1 MSRKAKEETEREQGD
16 AYLAR
21 VNADKVRR
29 QQPSTLRRAAPVR
42 EENPVLLIVCQ
53 GTVTEVEYFKHF
65 RLATA
70 VIKAIG
76 VAYDPLTLVQEAIRL
91 RDGAKKD
98 EPYEQVW
105 CVFDKDDSSPE
116 QFHAAIYTAANKGI
130 EVAYSNQAFEFW
142 LLLHFDNHQGTG
154 MDRGLCGERVR
165 ESIEAANPGVSYNP
179 RKGKHVSRELFE
191 LLEAHD
197 PTARPHSLP
206 RRELAV
212 RRAQAIAE
220 RWAAEGAEPAYQEST
235 TEVYRLVM
243 VLQRHLEPV

>member
-1 MSRKAKEETEREQGD
+1 MSRKAKEEADRQQRD
-16 AYLAR
+16 AHLAR
-21 VNADKVRR
+21 RQADKARR
-29 QQPSTLRRAAPVR
+29 QRPSTLRRAAPAR

-53 GTVTEVEYFKHF
+53 GTVTEVEYFEHF

-70 VIKAIG
+70 VIKAVG
-76 VAYDPLTLVQEAIRL
+76 VAYDPLTIVREAIRL
-91 RDGAKKD
+91 RDGAKQD

-116 QFHAAIYTAANKGI
+116 QFHAAIQAAANDGI

-142 LLLHFDNHQGTG
+142 FLLHFDNHQGTG

-165 ESIEAANPGVSYNP
+165 ELIEAANPGVSYNP
-179 RKGKHVSRELFE
+179 KKGKHVSRELFE

-197 PTARPHSLP
+197 PTIRPYPLP
-206 RRELAV
+206 RRELAI

-220 RWAAEGAEPAYQEST
+220 RWEAEDTEPAYQEST
-235 TEVYRLVM
+235 TQVYRLVL
-243 VLQRHLEPV
+243 VLQRHLV